1 MKRRQVLILVLGISG
16 LPTALSTFAKEPVSA
31 YPTGWNSSGGTG
43 PILPAA
49 RVPSLFGPA
58 IDRWRN
64 GKNRVILTTA
74 GEEREDRTGSTTA
87 ASVAD
92 RPSNNPATNSVQ
104 SISSTPE
111 RTPTESGCCP
121 AWTGGA
127 SRPLLT
133 GHAAGKVWH
142 WLTYHPGPAVIPK
155 CLTTPYPGYFLA
167 SFPCS
172 ASHGYLP
179 VPSNLSVSGK
189 CGIAG
194 SADPLASRRRL
205 PGGPVLLPVA
215 GTPSMVDLPSDQQR
229 SSPATPPQKPMKS
242 SAAGPTLLPVPKN
255 LPTPPPAAL
264 SKPATGTPTVYAPRG
279 MTAPGSLDSQYSN
292 RRALTAMYQPVGLPT
307 AEEPRW
313 IESVL
318 NWWRNLLSFE
328 SLRQY
333 FHVVPMEPPLYPL
346 SATSSMPA
354 GMERFSRTPRPAGEM
369 PVSTSSPNRWNRSS
383 SRSEFKSAGTGTSEW
398 RVLRPDQPF
407 TNP

>member
-1 MKRRQVLILVLGISG
+1 
-16 LPTALSTFAKEPVSA
+16 
-31 YPTGWNSSGGTG
+31 
-43 PILPAA
+43 
-49 RVPSLFGPA
+49 
-58 IDRWRN
+58 
-64 GKNRVILTTA
+64 
-74 GEEREDRTGSTTA
+74 
-87 ASVAD
+87 
-92 RPSNNPATNSVQ
+92 
-104 SISSTPE
+104 
-111 RTPTESGCCP
+111 
-121 AWTGGA
+121 
-127 SRPLLT
+127 
-133 GHAAGKVWH
+133 
-142 WLTYHPGPAVIPK
+142 
-155 CLTTPYPGYFLA
+155 
-167 SFPCS
+167 
-172 ASHGYLP
+172 
-179 VPSNLSVSGK
+179 
-189 CGIAG
+189 
-194 SADPLASRRRL
+194 
-205 PGGPVLLPVA
+205 
-215 GTPSMVDLPSDQQR
+215 LPSDQQR